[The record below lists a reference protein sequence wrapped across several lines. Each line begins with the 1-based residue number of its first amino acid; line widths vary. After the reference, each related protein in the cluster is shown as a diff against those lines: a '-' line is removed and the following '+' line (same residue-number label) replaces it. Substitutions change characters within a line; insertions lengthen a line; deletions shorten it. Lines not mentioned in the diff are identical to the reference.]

1 MHISKI
7 RRFFNLKSS
16 FEDYIGRL
24 EDFQICICVPL
35 RVEVQLVFPERLR
48 FRLVGLLS
56 ILTGKKHC
64 RLQKLRT

>member
-1 MHISKI
+1 MKTKI
-7 RRFFNLKSS
+7 
-16 FEDYIGRL
+16 L